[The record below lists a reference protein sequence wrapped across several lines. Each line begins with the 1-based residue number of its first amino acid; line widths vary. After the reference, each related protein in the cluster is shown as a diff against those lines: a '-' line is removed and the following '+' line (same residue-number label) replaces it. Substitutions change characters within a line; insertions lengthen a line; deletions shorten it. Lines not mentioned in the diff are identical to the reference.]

1 MIARPHWITAQ
12 LAIVPRPRG
21 EDWLDDEMLALREAG
36 IDAVISMLE
45 KNENNEA
52 RMLGLEREAIPA
64 ELASLGFVN
73 FPIPDRGTPLEKATF
88 ENFLENIEYFPANG
102 KRVGIYCR
110 ASIGRSSVTAAG
122 LLIRSGVPAKDAWLQ
137 ISISRDCLVPD
148 TEEQR
153 EWVDRHITAT
163 S

>member
-1 MIARPHWITAQ
+1 MIARPYSQ
-12 LAIVPRPRG
+12 LTIVPWPKGGDR
-21 EDWLDDEMLALREAG
+21 LDDQMLALREVG
-36 IDAVISMLE
+36 IDFAVAVLE
-45 KNENNEA
+45 KNEP
-52 RMLGLEREAIPA
+52 RMLGPEREAISD

-73 FPIPDRGTPLEKATF
+73 FPLPDRGTPPERSTF
-88 ENFLENIEYFPANG
+88 ENFLENIEYFLTNG
-102 KRVGIYCR
+102 KRVGIHRR

-122 LLIRSGVPAKDAWLQ
+122 FLIRSGMPAKDAWLE

-148 TEEQR
+148 TKEQR

>member
-1 MIARPHWITAQ
+1 MIARPYWITAQ
-12 LAIVPRPRG
+12 LAIVPRPSG
-21 EDWLDDEMLALREAG
+21 EDRLDDERLALREAG
-36 IDAVISMLE
+36 IHIVVSMLE
-45 KNENNEA
+45 KNEA
-52 RMLGLEREAIPA
+52 QMLGLEREATSA
-64 ELASLGFVN
+64 ELASLGSVN

-88 ENFLENIEYFPANG
+88 KNCLENIEYFLANG
-102 KRVGIYCR
+102 KRVGIPSR